1 MKLNYS
7 VLSSHFKYSNPG
19 EYKVFYLGEEP
30 KTNAEIVDI
39 YEQNKGNSDIDLM
52 LIEDLTWENEIQLN
66 PEDVYAWFV
75 VEIDNTY
82 TFLKT
87 ITTATEY
94 NDVIVNY
101 QGDVSKLIFAR
112 IICDEKR
119 NK

>member
-52 LIEDLTWENEIQLN
+52 LIEDLTR
-66 PEDVYAWFV
+66 EDVYAWFV

-94 NDVIVNY
+94 NDAIVNY